1 MFLDSEILTNTE
13 QTEIRKHKT
22 ISINLKRS
30 IKLYLHRIGQSL
42 MTNRLYDIQ
51 SWKYKKLTKL
61 YNEADEKICN
71 DLNVVKLI
79 KNLRD
84 LRIMVNS
91 TMMDRM
97 TKFQIDHSKKNIINI
112 ESSVE
117 SSESFGSDHSN
128 ESEKKLEQLEKWI
141 EQQKRLQ
148 K

>member
-1 MFLDSEILTNTE
+1 
-13 QTEIRKHKT
+13 
-22 ISINLKRS
+22 
-30 IKLYLHRIGQSL
+30 

-61 YNEADEKICN
+61 HNEADEKICN

-97 TKFQIDHSKKNIINI
+97 TKF
-112 ESSVE
+112 
-117 SSESFGSDHSN
+117 
-128 ESEKKLEQLEKWI
+128 
-141 EQQKRLQ
+141 
-148 K
+148 

>member
-1 MFLDSEILTNTE
+1 MESNILTNTE

-22 ISINLKRS
+22 ISINIKRS
-30 IKLYLHRIGQSL
+30 TKLYF
-42 MTNRLYDIQ
+42 NRMFHCVISNSLYDIQ
-51 SWKYKKLTKL
+51 NWHYKKLIKL

-97 TKFQIDHSKKNIINI
+97 TKFQIDHSKKNVINI

-117 SSESFGSDHSN
+117 SSESFGSEHSK
-128 ESEKKLEQLEKWI
+128 ESQKKIEQLEKWI
-141 EQQKRLQ
+141 EQ
-148 K
+148 